1 MAKQIKY
8 GMVGGSL
15 HAFIGEVHRKAL
27 SFDVR
32 AELVCG
38 CFSGNEGKNR
48 ETGEAYGLEADRIYD
63 DYQAMAKAEGER
75 ADGIDFVSITTPNAL
90 HYEVAK
96 AFLVA
101 GIHIV
106 CEKPL
111 CFTVAEA
118 EELKALAQEK
128 SLIFAVTYTYTGYT
142 MVKVAKEMIGQGKIG
157 EIVSVNAEYAQDWL
171 LDELSESNAGQEKN
185 LSIWRTDP
193 QCSGIANCVGDIGT
207 HMENMV
213 HYLTGLTIRRL
224 LATVNRYGHA
234 LDLNANILVEY
245 NNGVNGGYWCSQ
257 VASGKMNGLSVRI
270 FGTEG
275 SLEWEQHFPDYLKFT
290 PKGEATQILSRG
302 CGYVNEAAAAGSRLP
317 AGHPEGYYLGFAN
330 IYREVIDALIKE
342 KAGERQRKEDLDFPQ
357 IDEGL
362 NGVRFVHAVIESAAK
377 DSAWVYL

>member
-1 MAKQIKY
+1 MSKQIKY

-38 CFSGNEGKNR
+38 CFSGNPEKSQ
-48 ETGEAYGLEADRIYD
+48 ETADAYGVAEDRRYA
-63 DYQAMAKAEGER
+63 DYQSMAKAEGGR
-75 ADGIDFVSITTPNAL
+75 PDGIDFVAITTPNAL
-90 HYEVAK
+90 HYEIAK
-96 AFLVA
+96 AFLEA
-101 GIHIV
+101 GIHVV

-111 CFTVAEA
+111 CFTVEEA
-118 EELKALAQEK
+118 EELKALAEEN

-142 MVKVAKEMIGQGKIG
+142 MVKVAKEMITQGKIG

-171 LDELSESNAGQEKN
+171 LDELSADNAGKEKN

-193 QCSGIANCVGDIGT
+193 QHSGIANCVGDIGT

-213 HYLTGLTIRRL
+213 HYLTGLKIRRL
-224 LATVNRYGHA
+224 LATINRYGHA

-245 NNGVNGGYWCSQ
+245 TNGINGGYWCSQ
-257 VASGKMNGLSVRI
+257 VAAGKMNGLSVRI

-290 PKGEATQILSRG
+290 PKGCATQILSRG
-302 CGYVNEAAAAGSRLP
+302 CGYLSEDAAGESRIP
-317 AGHPEGYYLGFAN
+317 PGHPEGYYIGFAN
-330 IYREVIDALIKE
+330 IYRKVIDAVIKA

-357 IDEGL
+357 VDDGL
-362 NGVRFVHAVIESAAK
+362 NGVRFVHTVIESAAK
-377 DSAWVYL
+377 DSGWVYL